1 MEGHPRGFIRRI
13 LSNPFIG
20 GLLSAAL
27 VLMLVLF
34 FSQWYLITE
43 LLDLTLDLV
52 EKELIRQAP
61 EGVAASEIENT
72 FENVSVALMKMPMS
86 YISGKISLRKIKAAA
101 NYAKSANTDG
111 EWTSEEVNTMLIM
124 MNAAVGFKRGEK

>member
-1 MEGHPRGFIRRI
+1 MEARPTGFIRRA
-13 LSNPFIG
+13 LCNPFIG
-20 GLLSAAL
+20 GLLTVAL
-27 VLMLVLF
+27 VLMLILF

-43 LLDLTLDLV
+43 LLDLTVDLV
-52 EKELIRQAP
+52 EKELIRRAP
-61 EGVAASEIENT
+61 EGVEVSEITST
-72 FENVSVALMKMPMS
+72 FENVREALMKMPVS
-86 YISGKISLRKIKAAA
+86 YITGKIRLRKIKAAA

>member
-1 MEGHPRGFIRRI
+1 MEERSTGILRR
-13 LSNPFIG
+13 LFRNRFIG

-27 VLMLVLF
+27 VLMLILF

-61 EGVAASEIENT
+61 EGVAAPEIKNT
-72 FENVSVALMKMPMS
+72 FENVREALMKMPMS
-86 YISGKISLRKIKAAA
+86 YISGKISLRKVKAAA
-101 NYAKSANTDG
+101 NYAKIANTDG

-124 MNAAVGFKRGEK
+124 MNAAVGFKGGEN

>member
-1 MEGHPRGFIRRI
+1 MEARPTGFIRRA
-13 LSNPFIG
+13 LCNQFIG
-20 GLLSAAL
+20 GLLTVAL
-27 VLMLVLF
+27 VLMLILF

-43 LLDLTLDLV
+43 LLDLTVDLV
-52 EKELIRQAP
+52 EKELIRRAP
-61 EGVAASEIENT
+61 EGVEVSEITST
-72 FENVSVALMKMPMS
+72 FENVREALMKMPVS
-86 YISGKISLRKIKAAA
+86 YITGKIGLRKIKAAA

>member
-1 MEGHPRGFIRRI
+1 MEGRSTGILRRVFR
-13 LSNPFIG
+13 NPFIG
-20 GLLSAAL
+20 GLLTVAL
-27 VLMLVLF
+27 VLMLLLF

-61 EGVAASEIENT
+61 EGVEASEISST
-72 FENVSVALMKMPMS
+72 FENVREALMKMPMS
-86 YISGKISLRKIKAAA
+86 YISGKISLRKVNAAA
-101 NYAKSANTDG
+101 NYAKSANKDG